1 MLTHNQR
8 ELVKFMKQYTLIS
21 RLPKGVTQ
29 SVNVNSSE
37 SVSAVDDMIGVKK
50 SPFEDLLEYNP
61 DTNKID
67 SLLHQNILE
76 PEELKDI
83 RITYS
88 GK

>member
-1 MLTHNQR
+1 
-8 ELVKFMKQYTLIS
+8 MKQYTLITH
-21 RLPKGVTQ
+21 LPKGVTQ

-37 SVSAVDDMIGVKK
+37 SVSAVDDMMGVKK

>member
-1 MLTHNQR
+1 
-8 ELVKFMKQYTLIS
+8 MKQYTLIT

-29 SVNVNSSE
+29 LYASE
-37 SVSAVDDMIGVKK
+37 SVSAVDDMMGVKK
-50 SPFEDLLEYNP
+50 SPFEGLLEYNP

>member
-1 MLTHNQR
+1 
-8 ELVKFMKQYTLIS
+8 MKQYTLIT

-29 SVNVNSSE
+29 SVNFNSSE
-37 SVSAVDDMIGVKK
+37 SVSAVDDMMGVKK

>member
-1 MLTHNQR
+1 M
-8 ELVKFMKQYTLIS
+8 M
-21 RLPKGVTQ
+21 
-29 SVNVNSSE
+29 
-37 SVSAVDDMIGVKK
+37 GVKK